1 MLDDIVD
8 QKKALGLV
16 YQRIVYHRGPHD
28 HQFTKELAAR
38 AALVEMKAK
47 VKYLAAQVRAEKS
60 LTKQVKADLRQVK
73 RSNAIAK
80 AQARLD
86 KLMAKPAIAAA
97 RSTLRKAAKK
107 PSKVVVTKM
116 VMPDLLAA

>member
-38 AALVEMKAK
+38 ALDIIVGREVHGMTFVELAK
-47 VKYLAAQVRAEKS
+47 EHGIC
-60 LTKQVKADLRQVK
+60 KQRVSQIHAKTMRMARQ
-73 RSNAIAK
+73 
-80 AQARLD
+80 
-86 KLMAKPAIAAA
+86 
-97 RSTLRKAAKK
+97 TLRAN
-107 PSKVVVTKM
+107 M
-116 VMPDLLAA
+116 LL

>member
-38 AALVEMKAK
+38 ALDIIVGHEVHGMTFAELAK
-47 VKYLAAQVRAEKS
+47 EHGVCTQRVQAIHAKTMRMARDTIRA
-60 LTKQVKADLRQVK
+60 
-73 RSNAIAK
+73 N
-80 AQARLD
+80 
-86 KLMAKPAIAAA
+86 M
-97 RSTLRKAAKK
+97 
-107 PSKVVVTKM
+107 
-116 VMPDLLAA
+116 LL

>member
-38 AALVEMKAK
+38 ALDIIVGYEVHGMTYAELAQEYGICKQRVAQIHAK
-47 VKYLAAQVRAEKS
+47 TMRMARDTIRA
-60 LTKQVKADLRQVK
+60 
-73 RSNAIAK
+73 N
-80 AQARLD
+80 
-86 KLMAKPAIAAA
+86 M
-97 RSTLRKAAKK
+97 
-107 PSKVVVTKM
+107 
-116 VMPDLLAA
+116 LL